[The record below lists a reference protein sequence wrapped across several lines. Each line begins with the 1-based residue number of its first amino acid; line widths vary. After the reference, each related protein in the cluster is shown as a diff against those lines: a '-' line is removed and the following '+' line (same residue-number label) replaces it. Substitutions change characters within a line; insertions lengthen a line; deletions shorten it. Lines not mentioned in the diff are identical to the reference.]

1 MPVRGPAELAWS
13 VLVHASGGWMVLAR
27 FCDEAAAWTYAKT
40 QLEARVRNKGECIAH
55 KCGYGE
61 PWIDCD
67 HKGPCAPAP
76 ECWRCDAGDPR
87 DNGGG
92 HYYGPCPSGPRAR
105 PQHAPHSHLHNQ
117 PAPVPRV
124 ERRPRLACRD
134 DSTAMTHTMAT
145 LVLYQNKEVGILI
158 HARFEGGLI
167 GREER
172 NARSVLLID
181 TAGLKI
187 RISDPSLAALIPE
200 MSNPPLGNDHS
211 KRRAHTAFTIRDRAK
226 IIRLANLCHANG
238 LAEEVVASIAQWAV
252 DEKKRRS
259 RKGAQDAATLAG
271 VVGLTNLG
279 PAPDESALMED
290 RFDLAPPEDQLSD
303 RDTEKNDPIGWV
315 KRLEDKLRCDECG
328 ACDCDRVD
336 KFSGVQCTAFP
347 IPGER

>member
-1 MPVRGPAELAWS
+1 VKVKPELSPADRRKLRKG
-13 VLVHASGGWMVLAR
+13 LVQGATGT
-27 FCDEAAAWTYAKT
+27 EIK
-40 QLEARVRNKGECIAH
+40 N
-55 KCGYGE
+55 
-61 PWIDCD
+61 
-67 HKGPCAPAP
+67 
-76 ECWRCDAGDPR
+76 
-87 DNGGG
+87 
-92 HYYGPCPSGPRAR
+92 
-105 PQHAPHSHLHNQ
+105 LHNQ

-134 DSTAMTHTMAT
+134 DSTGMTHTMAT

-181 TAGLKI
+181 TAGVQI
-187 RISDPSLAALIPE
+187 RISKPSVAALITE
-200 MSNPPLGNDHS
+200 MSTPLDH
-211 KRRAHTAFTIRDRAK
+211 
-226 IIRLANLCHANG
+226 
-238 LAEEVVASIAQWAV
+238 EETVASIAQWAV

-259 RKGAQDAATLAG
+259 LKGAQDAATLAG

-279 PAPDESALMED
+279 PAPHESVLMED

-303 RDTEKNDPIGWV
+303 RDTEKNDPIELV
-315 KRLEDKLRCDECG
+315 KRLEDKLRCHECG